1 MATFLKY
8 QTTDIGHCRIY
19 YKSEHG
25 TLFCWQDELHSR
37 PEDFLLYVCTKD
49 GEPVSIATPKEGA
62 SIKFEKPEDSGSLS
76 AGLIQKL
83 QQENML

>member
-1 MATFLKY
+1 MTTLLKY
-8 QTTDIGHCRIY
+8 HSTDIGHCRIY

-37 PEDFLLYVCTKD
+37 PDDFELYVCTTD
-49 GEPVSIATPKEGA
+49 GEPVGVAKRKEGA
-62 SIKFEKPEDSGSLS
+62 IVKFEKPQDSGSLS
-76 AGLIQKL
+76 AGLIQRL